1 MKYLLDTHIALWLLT
16 DNKQLTQKARQIIL
30 SPNHRIY
37 ASVATLWEVAIKH
50 KKYPDDM
57 PLTSRT
63 MAQLLRQSN
72 VLLLPIK
79 LEHITATETLPD
91 IHKDPFDRLL
101 IAQAVSEPMRFLT
114 HDEKLVKYSELVE
127 FV

>member
-1 MKYLLDTHIALWLLT
+1 MNYLLDTHIALWLLT
-16 DNKQLTQKARQIIL
+16 DNKQLSPKARQVIS

-37 ASVATLWEVAIKH
+37 ASVASLWEVAIKH

-57 PLTSRT
+57 PLESGTIAR
-63 MAQLLRQSN
+63 LLQQSN

-79 LEHITATETLPD
+79 LEHIVATETLPD

-101 IAQAVSEPMRFLT
+101 IAQALSEPMRFLT
-114 HDEKLVKYSELVE
+114 HDEKLVPYSELIE

>member
-1 MKYLLDTHIALWLLT
+1 MKYLIDTHLALWLLT
-16 DNKQLTQKARQIIL
+16 DNKQLSQKARQVIL

-50 KKYPDDM
+50 KKHPKDM
-57 PLTSRT
+57 PVSSSD
-63 MAQLLRQSN
+63 LLRYLQTFRTGI
-72 VLLLPIK
+72 LPIK
-79 LEHITATETLPD
+79 VEHIVATETLPD

-114 HDEKLVKYSELVE
+114 HDEKLAPYSELIE

>member
-16 DNKQLTQKARQIIL
+16 DNRQLTQKARQVIL

-50 KKYPDDM
+50 KKYPNDM

>member
-1 MKYLLDTHIALWLLT
+1 MEYLLDTHIALWLLT
-16 DNKQLTQKARQIIL
+16 DNQQLSPKARQAIS

-37 ASVATLWEVAIKH
+37 ASVASLWEVAIKH

-57 PLTSRT
+57 PLGSGT
-63 MAQLLRQSN
+63 MARLLQQSN

-79 LEHITATETLPD
+79 LAHIVATETLPD

-114 HDEKLVKYSELVE
+114 HDEKLVPYSELIE

>member
-16 DNKQLTQKARQIIL
+16 DNKQLSPKARQAIS

-37 ASVATLWEVAIKH
+37 ASVASLWEVAIKH

-57 PLTSRT
+57 PLESGT
-63 MAQLLRQSN
+63 MARLLQQSN

-79 LEHITATETLPD
+79 LEHIVATETLPD

-114 HDEKLVKYSELVE
+114 HDEKLAPYSELIELV
-127 FV
+127 

>member
-1 MKYLLDTHIALWLLT
+1 MEYLLDTHIALWLLT
-16 DNKQLTQKARQIIL
+16 DNKQLSHKARQMIS
-30 SPNHRIY
+30 SPSHRIY
-37 ASVATLWEVAIKH
+37 ASVASLWEVAIKH

-57 PLTSRT
+57 PLASGT
-63 MAQLLRQSN
+63 MARLLRQSN

-79 LEHITATETLPD
+79 LEHIVATETLPD

-101 IAQAVSEPMRFLT
+101 IAQALSEPMRFLT
-114 HDEKLVKYSELVE
+114 HDEKLAPYSELIE

>member
-1 MKYLLDTHIALWLLT
+1 MKYLIDTHLALWLLT

>member
-16 DNKQLTQKARQIIL
+16 DNKQLSQKARQIIL

-127 FV
+127 WV

>member
-16 DNKQLTQKARQIIL
+16 DNKQLSPKARQAIL

-37 ASVATLWEVAIKH
+37 ASVASLWEVAIKH

-57 PLTSRT
+57 PLESGT
-63 MAQLLRQSN
+63 MARLLQQSN

-79 LEHITATETLPD
+79 LEHIVATETLPD

-101 IAQAVSEPMRFLT
+101 IAQALSEPMRFLT
-114 HDEKLVKYSELVE
+114 HDEKLSSYSELIE

>member
-16 DNKQLTQKARQIIL
+16 DNKQLTQKARQTIL

-50 KKYPDDM
+50 KKYPNDM

-114 HDEKLVKYSELVE
+114 HDEKLVTYSELVE

>member
-16 DNKQLTQKARQIIL
+16 DNKQLSPKARQAIS

-37 ASVATLWEVAIKH
+37 ASVASLWEVAIKH

-57 PLTSRT
+57 PLESGA
-63 MAQLLRQSN
+63 MARLLQQSN

-79 LEHITATETLPD
+79 LAHIVATETLPD

-101 IAQAVSEPMRFLT
+101 IAQALSEPMRFLT
-114 HDEKLVKYSELVE
+114 HDEKLVPYSELIE